1 MPKSLKRTILY
12 GGHLLL
18 VAFLMLEIGVRI
30 WGYSESHTYDPIY
43 TSFEPSEDIPYIHKP
58 NLIQAQ
64 ARGLPVINTD
74 SLGLRSK
81 TSGTVYGPQQLGNIA
96 LPLWEIRD
104 VWRGYS
110 MNVQTC
116 AHVLE
121 DIHNHQQ
128 ELLL

>member
-1 MPKSLKRTILY
+1 MPKRSKRTILY
-12 GGHLLL
+12 GGYLLL
-18 VAFLMLEIGVRI
+18 VTLSLLEIGSRL
-30 WGYSESHTYDPIY
+30 WGYSERHIYDPIY
-43 TSFEPSEDIPYIHKP
+43 SSFELSEDIPYIHKS

-74 SLGLRSK
+74 GLGLRSQ

-110 MNVQTC
+110 MNVQTY